1 MNIRSFA
8 AIVLLA
14 TISLISP
21 ATEPPKKTDA
31 NVFGDVQSNGEHI
44 PFVSIF
50 LEETTIGTTTDN
62 TGHYILTNLPV
73 GKHTLVAKTLGYKI
87 AKKTINVEHSQSQ
100 EINFV
105 LEEEHM
111 TINQVVVTGT
121 KTFKRQTESPVI
133 VNVLE
138 SKALEMVQACNISE
152 GLRFQPGLRVETDC
166 QTCNYTQL
174 RMNGLGG
181 SYSQI
186 LINGRPIFSPLTGL
200 YGMEQ
205 IPANMVERIEV
216 VRGGGSALYG
226 SSAIGGTVNIITRIP
241 NESSYDFSAVTQS
254 TNGAGMDNVLS
265 GNLTMLTNKRKA
277 GAAVFVNRRHREAY
291 DHNGDNFSE
300 LPLLRNNSFG
310 ANLFFNPTY
319 NQKLELNFSS
329 LNEYRYGGEMTTKPA
344 FLAQQSEERTHH
356 VFMGGADYQ
365 INFNNDNSAF
375 IAYFAGQ
382 QTDRLHYT
390 GIIPNDEAGRLVHI
404 NKPPYG
410 TTANTTLQ
418 GGVQFNHRFQEFLGG
433 SNVVTFGAEYVFDD
447 VLDTIPAYNYEI
459 NQQTKNVGF
468 FAQSDWQIRPKLT
481 FLAGL
486 RADKHNLV
494 DKVILSPRFSLLSNH
509 LANTQFR
516 LTWGTGFR
524 APQSF
529 DTDMH
534 IAFAGGGVSRISLDP
549 DLKEERSNSFSG
561 SVNYDRP
568 TEKFILGFT
577 LEGFYTKLKDVFFL
591 QPIGSDEFGDR
602 FEKRNGQGAAVNGGT
617 LELRGNY
624 NRQLQLEAG
633 ITIQQSLYDKAV
645 ENIQGLEPMR
655 EFLRSPNEY
664 GYLTLSF
671 TPNTKFNASV
681 SSVYT
686 GKMHLAHFAGA
697 PEQTVDEYKT
707 SPSFTEL
714 NAKVSYTFH
723 LPSVDSGLEIFGGVK
738 NLTNAYQSDFDSGKN
753 RDSNYVYGPGMP
765 RSVYLGVRL
774 KSF

>member
-1 MNIRSFA
+1 MKIITLAVLS
-8 AIVLLA
+8 VLLTFSVLA
-14 TISLISP
+14 ITQP
-21 ATEPPKKTDA
+21 NKKTDA
-31 NVFGDVQSNGEHI
+31 NVFGDVQSAGEHI
-44 PFVSIF
+44 PFVSIY
-50 LEETTIGTTTDN
+50 LEGTSLGTTTDN
-62 TGHYILTNLPV
+62 TGHYTLINLPV
-73 GKHTLVAKTLGYKI
+73 GQHVLIASAIGYKSE
-87 AKKTINVEHSQSQ
+87 KKNIQVELGKSQ

-105 LEEEHM
+105 LEEERM
-111 TINQVVVTGT
+111 TLDQVVVTGT

-133 VNVLE
+133 VNVLD
-138 SKALEMVQACNISE
+138 SKSLQAIQACNISE

-241 NESSYDFSAVTQS
+241 NESSYDFSSLTQS
-254 TNGAGMDNVLS
+254 TNGEGTDNILS
-265 GNLTMLTNKRKA
+265 GNLTMLTHKHNA
-277 GAAVFVNRRHREAY
+277 GAAIFVNRRHREAY

-310 ANLFFNPTY
+310 ANLFFKPDV
-319 NQKLELNFSS
+319 NQKLEVNFSS
-329 LNEYRYGGEMTTKPA
+329 LNEYRFGGEMTTKPA
-344 FLAQQSEERTHH
+344 YLAKQSEERTHN
-356 VFMGGADYQ
+356 VLMGGLDYQ
-365 INFNNDNSAF
+365 INFNDDNSAF
-375 IAYFAGQ
+375 IAYLAGQ
-382 QTDRLHYT
+382 NTDRLHYT
-390 GIIPNDEAGRLVHI
+390 GIIPDDEAGRLEHV
-404 NKPPYG
+404 NNPPYG

-418 GGVQFNHRFQEFLGG
+418 GGVQFNHRFMEFIGG
-433 SNVVTFGAEYVFDD
+433 KNVMTFGAEYIFDD
-447 VLDTIPAYNYEI
+447 VLDSIPAYNYVIDQE
-459 NQQTKNVGF
+459 TKNFGF
-468 FAQSDWQIRPKLT
+468 FAQSDWEVIPNFT

-494 DKVILSPRFSLLSNH
+494 DKVILSPRFSLLYRYRT
-509 LANTQFR
+509 NTQFR

-549 DLKEERSNSFSG
+549 DLTEERSNSFSG

-568 TEKFILGFT
+568 SEVFILGFT
-577 LEGFYTKLKDVFFL
+577 LEGFHTQLNDVFYL
-591 QPIGSDEFGDR
+591 QPVGSDEFGDL
-602 FEKRNGQGAAVNGGT
+602 FEKRNGPGAAVSGGT

-624 NRQLQLEAG
+624 NRKVQLEAG
-633 ITIQQSLYDKAV
+633 ITLQKSLYDEPV
-645 ENIQGLEPMR
+645 ENIQGLAPMR

-671 TPNTKFNASV
+671 TPNSKFNASV

-686 GKMHLAHFAGA
+686 GKMQLAHFAGA
-697 PEQTVDEYKT
+697 PEQTVDEYVT

-714 NAKVSYTFH
+714 NTKVSYTFN

-738 NLTNAYQSDFDSGKN
+738 NITNAYQTDFDSGKN

-765 RSVYLGVRL
+765 RSFFVGVRL